1 MELLLAVLM
10 WIGVITQ
17 EQLPYMSSVEAHELF
32 QVNSDQIEAEFPD
45 EYGTIVGTYDE
56 EVN

>member
-1 MELLLAVLM
+1 MELLLAVLI
-10 WIGVITQ
+10 WIGVFTQ
-17 EQLPYMSSVEAHELF
+17 EEAPYISQAEATEMF
-32 QVNSDQIEAEFPD
+32 MINADQIEAEYPD